1 MDTRRIDRYSAGIMS
16 ESPWFLEFK
25 KLVQMYHDG
34 LNAQEVRR
42 RCIEENIFGMQTERR
57 IVSTFQYLNRRFQRL
72 DDTLVDLFC
81 NSDLATQKLI
91 NLIGVVSGDR
101 LFFEFL
107 NEVYREKCILGFDA
121 IDVSDVNTFFRN
133 KSVESEELAAWKEST
148 FQHVRSSFIDFMLD
162 ANLLRKEEKKR
173 YLLTPPIM
181 DIALERYLQYNGK
194 ESLLKAITGVR

>member
-1 MDTRRIDRYSAGIMS
+1 MDARSSRYSAGIMS

-81 NSDLATQKLI
+81 DSDLATQKLI
-91 NLIGVVSGDR
+91 NLIAVVSGDR

-133 KSVESEELAAWKEST
+133 KSVESEELAAWKETT
-148 FQHVRSSFIDFMLD
+148 FKQVRNCFFSFMLD
-162 ANLLRKEEKKR
+162 ANLVQKDGKR
-173 YLLTPPIM
+173 FLLTPPIM

-194 ESLLKAITGVR
+194 EGLLKAITGVR

>member
-1 MDTRRIDRYSAGIMS
+1 MDARAERYSAGIMS

-25 KLVQMYHDG
+25 KLVLLYHSG
-34 LNAQEVRR
+34 LSPREVRQ

-57 IVSTFQYLNRRFQRL
+57 VVTTFQYLNRRYQRMDGPL
-72 DDTLVDLFC
+72 TDLFC
-81 NSDLATQKLI
+81 DSDLATQKLI
-91 NLIGVVSGDR
+91 NLIAVVSGDR

-121 IDVSDVNTFFRN
+121 MEVSDANAFFRN
-133 KSVESEELAAWKEST
+133 KSVESEELAAWKET
-148 FQHVRSSFIDFMLD
+148 TVTKVRGSFISFMLD
-162 ANLLRKEEKKR
+162 ANLIQKDKRR
-173 YLLTPPIM
+173 YLLTPPIP

>member
-1 MDTRRIDRYSAGIMS
+1 MDTRRAERYSAGIMS

-25 KLVQMYHDG
+25 KLVQLYHSG
-34 LNAQEVRR
+34 LSPKEVRQ

-57 IVSTFQYLNRRFQRL
+57 VITTFQYLNRRYQSMDKAL
-72 DDTLVDLFC
+72 TDLFC
-81 NSDLATQKLI
+81 DSDLATQKLI
-91 NLIGVVSGDR
+91 NLIAAVSSDR

-121 IDVSDVNTFFRN
+121 MEISDANTFFRN
-133 KSVESEELAAWKEST
+133 KSVESEELAAWKDTT
-148 FQHVRSSFIDFMLD
+148 FNKVRNSFFSFMLD
-162 ANLLRKEEKKR
+162 ANLIQKDGKR
-173 YLLTPPIM
+173 FLLTPPIM

>member
-1 MDTRRIDRYSAGIMS
+1 MDARSSRYSAGIMS

-34 LNAQEVRR
+34 LAAQEIRR

-91 NLIGVVSGDR
+91 NLIAVVSGDR

-148 FQHVRSSFIDFMLD
+148 FQHVRSSFIVFMLD

-173 YLLTPPIM
+173 YLLTPPII